1 MANKTASI
9 TANGSKGHHKFTLT
23 VEETSTSKANNTST
37 ISYSFKLSP
46 ITTGYDW
53 ANWTNASRT
62 VSYTVNINGTAY
74 TGTIPNYDGSSTVT
88 LKSGTQTVTH
98 NTDGTKTISF
108 SFVVTD
114 TTTVNYTSG
123 NASANGTLALTAFE
137 IEKPVTGTAPVIT
150 ASVVDT
156 NSTTIALTGNSSK
169 LIKYFS
175 DARATMS
182 AEPQYGAA
190 IAEDYLII
198 RNGSQTGYGYSH
210 TFYGVESNVFNFSA
224 EDDRG
229 YVGTATVTASM
240 VNYVRLTC
248 NMANSRPDAS
258 GNMYLSCS
266 GNYFNSSFGAQ
277 NNTLTVQYSYTGGGS
292 SGSGYMTVSK
302 SGNTYTAYAN
312 LSGLNYQATYSFVI
326 TATDK
331 LETVTSRNSAVK
343 SKPIFHWGENDFAF
357 EVPVKFNST
366 ERMTFKGDLQLKGD
380 KNFGNTLY
388 FGDIASTGKG
398 YCYITEGEDNEDNI
412 QDDRMTI
419 KAKSLNLSLSEKLK
433 INNAPVWG
441 AWTPTLNYPS
451 AVSSYEVQS
460 GWYQKLGNV
469 VTIGWQ
475 IKAYIKSGYHT
486 KELMITE
493 IPFYPSK
500 AAFGGG
506 VAYGVYVST
515 AGQSFECWCIEDK
528 SNTDLNKRD
537 KITARFQPCNN
548 TSPGNL
554 NVSSTC
560 YYPKI
565 DNETEKKIV
574 TLSGTICYMTEV

>member
-1 MANKTASI
+1 MANIS
-9 TANGSKGHHKFTLT
+9 ANGSKGHHKFTLT
-23 VEETSTSKANNTST
+23 VTETSTSIANNTST
-37 ISYSFKLSP
+37 ISCSFKLSP
-46 ITTGYDW
+46 ITNGYDW

-98 NTDGTKTISF
+98 NTDGTKTLSF

-114 TTTVNYTSG
+114 TTGVNYTSG

-137 IEKPVTGTAPVIT
+137 IEKPVTGAAPIISPYVEDIN
-150 ASVVDT
+150 DE
-156 NSTTIALTGNSSK
+156 TISLTGNSST
-169 LIKYFS
+169 LIKYHS
-175 DARATMS
+175 TAYATMDVS
-182 AEPQYGAA
+182 PQGGAA

-198 RNGSQTGYGYSH
+198 RNGGETGYGDSH
-210 TFYGVESNVFNFSA
+210 RFYNVESNTFTFSA

-229 YVGTATVTASM
+229 YVGTETIRVNM
-240 VNYVRLTC
+240 VDYIRLTC

-312 LSGLNYQATYSFVI
+312 LSGLDYQATYSFVI

-331 LETVTSRNSAVK
+331 LETVTSQNSAVK

-366 ERMTFKGDLQLKGD
+366 GEMNFKGNMRLKGD
-380 KNFGNTLY
+380 KNYGNTLY
-388 FGDIASTGKG
+388 FGDGS
-398 YCYITEGEDNEDNI
+398 YCYISEPS
-412 QDDRMTI
+412 DDEMII
-419 KAKSLNLSLSEKLK
+419 KAKNINLSATNVVTINGLS
-433 INNAPVWG
+433 VYG
-441 AWTPTLNYPS
+441 TWTPTLNYPS
-451 AVSSYEVQS
+451 AVSYYDIQS
-460 GWYQKLGNV
+460 GWYQRLGDV
-469 VTIGWQ
+469 ITIGWQ
-475 IKAYIKSGYHT
+475 IKAYIRSGYEDT
-486 KELMITE
+486 ELTITE
-493 IPFYPSK
+493 IPALPQIN
-500 AAFGGG
+500 AFGGG
-506 VAYGVYVST
+506 VAYGIYVP
-515 AGQSFECWCIEDK
+515 ANKVFECWCIDT
-528 SNTDLNKRD
+528 NAR
-537 KITARFQPCNN
+537 ITARLQPCNN
-548 TSPGNL
+548 TSAGNL

-560 YYPKI
+560 YYP
-565 DNETEKKIV
+565 EGGGYV
-574 TLSGTICYMTEV
+574 TLAGTICYMIA

>member
-1 MANKTASI
+1 MANKTATI
-9 TANGSKGHHKFTLT
+9 TANGNYGHHKFTLT
-23 VEETSTSKANNTST
+23 VTETATSKTNNTST
-37 ISYSFKLSP
+37 ISYSFELSP
-46 ITTGYDW
+46 ITKGYDW
-53 ANWTNASRT
+53 YNYTNASRT
-62 VSYTVNINGTAY
+62 ISYTVNVNGTTY
-74 TGTIPNYDGSSTVT
+74 TDTIPKYDGSSTVT

-114 TTTVNYTSG
+114 TANGYNSQTGKYYTPG
-123 NASANGTLALTAFE
+123 NASANGTLALTKLE
-137 IEKPVTGTAPVIT
+137 RPVTGAAPIIT

-266 GNYFNSSFGAQ
+266 GNYFNGSFGAQ

-357 EVPVKFNST
+357 EVPVNFNST
-366 ERMTFKGDLQLKGD
+366 DEMRFKGNMRLKGD
-380 KNFGNTLY
+380 GNYGNTLY
-388 FGDIASTGKG
+388 FGDSS
-398 YCYITEGEDNEDNI
+398 YCYISEPA
-412 QDDRMTI
+412 DDEMTL
-419 KAKSLNLSLSEKLK
+419 KAKNINLSVSKMVA
-433 INNAPVWG
+433 INGYSVWG
-441 AWTPTLNYPS
+441 TWEPTLNYPS
-451 AVSSYEVQS
+451 AVSYYEVQS

-475 IKAYIKSGYHT
+475 IKAEIESGYHT
-486 KELMITE
+486 NELAIE
-493 IPFYPSK
+493 GIPFTPK
-500 AAFGGG
+500 GNAFGGG
-506 VAYGVYVST
+506 VAYGIYSSS
-515 AGQSFECWCIEDK
+515 GQAFECWCAD
-528 SNTDLNKRD
+528 TDA
-537 KITARFQPCNN
+537 KITPRLQPCNN
-548 TSPGNL
+548 TSAGNL

-560 YYPKI
+560 WYRK
-565 DNETEKKIV
+565 DGGIV
-574 TLSGTICYMTEV
+574 TLAGTICYMIN